1 MLRDC
6 PLNGPRTSPPTL
18 NKQASNKITSTSY
31 PFPPELYAPF
41 MQTHLAAAEEVC
53 FRMMSDDGPDVQGKL
68 LAEVL
73 KEILTGV
80 TMTESPIVVAGRK
93 AE

>member
-1 MLRDC
+1 
-6 PLNGPRTSPPTL
+6 
-18 NKQASNKITSTSY
+18 
-31 PFPPELYAPF
+31 
-41 MQTHLAAAEEVC
+41 
-53 FRMMSDDGPDVQGKL
+53 MMSDDGPDVQGKL

>member
-1 MLRDC
+1 
-6 PLNGPRTSPPTL
+6 
-18 NKQASNKITSTSY
+18 
-31 PFPPELYAPF
+31 

-53 FRMMSDDGPDVQGKL
+53 FKMMSDDGPDVQGKL

-80 TMTESPIVVAGRK
+80 TMTESPIVVVGRK